1 MAFSASMT
9 ERQEKI
15 LSGPLSMMWEKEAST
30 DAKEIHQERHLK
42 KTEDLLYK
50 KGKWLQLLY

>member
-1 MAFSASMT
+1 MT